1 MRPASGHISVRMKRT
16 LIIIGLILLLSL
28 TAGSIAYL
36 LWPENQD
43 PVEQLMLAA
52 AQPDTELLQELRTAP
67 DAPDINTQD
76 KQGRTALFHASRHGR
91 TDNLRFL
98 LAAGADANKADNN
111 GITPLYAAAWFGHT
125 DCVQELLNA
134 PGIAPGATTEFGE
147 TAYTAARLNE
157 HEACMQLLRQ
167 AQREAALAQLKER
180 YITHSNTWRILAES
194 ALLEDDVDTLQLLL
208 DAEVII
214 PNEPDSE
221 GKIPLDRALRYN
233 SERCAELLLNYQGD

>member
-1 MRPASGHISVRMKRT
+1 MKKA
-16 LIIIGLILLLSL
+16 LIIIGLVLLLSL
-28 TAGSIAYL
+28 TAGSIAHL

-43 PVEQLMLAA
+43 PVEQLMQAA
-52 AQPDTELLQELRTAP
+52 AQPDTERLQELRTEP
-67 DAPDINTQD
+67 NAPDINIQD
-76 KQGRTALFHASRHGR
+76 WQGRTALFHAARHGL

-98 LAAGADANKADNN
+98 LAAGADVNKADTH

-125 DCVQELLNA
+125 DCVKELLNA

-157 HEACMQLLRQ
+157 HEACMQLLRH
-167 AQREAALAQLKER
+167 AQKEAALAQLQER
-180 YITHSNTWRILAES
+180 GITHPNTQRLMAEN
-194 ALLEDDVDTLQLLL
+194 AMMEDDVDTLQLLL

-221 GKIPLDRALRYN
+221 GKTPFERAIRYN
-233 SERCAELLLNYQGD
+233 SEGCAELLQSYE

>member
-1 MRPASGHISVRMKRT
+1 MKKA
-16 LIIIGLILLLSL
+16 LIIIGLVLLLSL

-36 LWPENQD
+36 LWPEKQA

-52 AQPDTELLQELRTAP
+52 AQPDTELLQELRTEP
-67 DAPDINTQD
+67 NAPDINIQD
-76 KQGRTALFHASRHGR
+76 WQGRTALFHAARHGL

-98 LAAGADANKADNN
+98 LAAGADVNKADTI

-147 TAYTAARLNE
+147 TPYTAARLNE
-157 HEACMQLLRQ
+157 HEACMQLLRH
-167 AQREAALAQLKER
+167 AQKEAALSQLNER
-180 YITHSNTWRILAES
+180 NITHPNTQRILAET

-221 GKIPLDRALRYN
+221 GKTPLERALRYN
-233 SERCAELLLNYQGD
+233 SEGCAELLQSYE

>member
-1 MRPASGHISVRMKRT
+1 MKKA
-16 LIIIGLILLLSL
+16 LIIIGLVLLLSL

-52 AQPDTELLQELRTAP
+52 TQPDTEHLRELRTEP

-76 KQGRTALFHASRHGR
+76 WQGRTALILAARHGR

-98 LAAGADANKADNN
+98 LAAGADVNKADTL
-111 GITPLYAAAWFGHT
+111 GITPLYAAAWFGHS

-167 AQREAALAQLKER
+167 AQKEAALAQLQER
-180 YITHSNTWRILAES
+180 GITHPNTQRLMAEN
-194 ALLEDDVDTLQLLL
+194 AMMEDDVDTLQLLL

-214 PNEPDSE
+214 PNEPDRE
-221 GKIPLDRALRYN
+221 GKTPLERALRYN
-233 SERCAELLLNYQGD
+233 SEGCAELLQSYE